1 MLTEEEKREMIQD
14 AGRISRRDDF
24 RRSKETLVN
33 RYVSLDAYIQFVD
46 DIQTINGPFTI
57 SRTPTP
63 EYNYKL

>member
-14 AGRISRRDDF
+14 AGKISRRDDF

-33 RYVSLDAYIQFVD
+33 KYVSLDAYIQFVD

-57 SRTPTP
+57 S
-63 EYNYKL
+63 